1 MVGRRILSWSV
12 ALTFVIASVVSC
24 SRPSSIETF
33 IQASKASEGG
43 TYIFNVDM
51 TDPNLTYDISFYTG
65 IGDRNSLPIG
75 KIPFNIVFSAPSG
88 KKYEEVVYMV
98 LSNQISDNNEARQYK
113 ALYRKGIVP
122 SEYGIWRMAVTVG
135 EENYHI
141 NGLRGLGIIV
151 ANNKISR

>member
-1 MVGRRILSWSV
+1 MACRRIFSLLI
-12 ALTFVIASVVSC
+12 ALTFVIAGFVSC

-33 IQASKASEGG
+33 INAADALEGG
-43 TYIFNVDM
+43 TYIFDVDM
-51 TDPNLTYDISFYTG
+51 TDPNLTYDILFYTE
-65 IGDRNSLPIG
+65 IGDRNTLPIG
-75 KIPFNIVFSAPSG
+75 KIPFNVIFLSPSG
-88 KKYEEVVYMV
+88 KRYKEVVYMEV
-98 LSNQISDNNEARQYK
+98 SNQISANDESRQYK

-122 SEYGIWRMAVTVG
+122 SEYGIWRMSVTVG